1 MNFDHE
7 RSTAPNKQIF
17 KAKIMTMKKNNYPIE
32 TVVPH
37 DHPMILVDALVAYD
51 EVSAQCLVNI
61 TSSSNFLNEIK
72 QSVPSYIAIEYMAQS
87 IAAFANANEK
97 DQGGEVAIGFLVS
110 SRKLKV
116 FVSNFTLGMKLDV
129 FVEQLYVEDSG
140 LSAFD
145 CFIEQEGE
153 RVAEAKINIFQ
164 PQDANVFLAEQ

>member
-1 MNFDHE
+1 M
-7 RSTAPNKQIF
+7 S
-17 KAKIMTMKKNNYPIE
+17 MKKNSYPIE
-32 TVVPH
+32 QVVPH
-37 DHPMILVDALVAYD
+37 DHPMILVDALVAYNATC
-51 EVSAQCLVNI
+51 AQCRVNI
-61 TSSSNFLNEIK
+61 TSTSNFFNDVK
-72 QSVPSYIAIEYMAQS
+72 QSVPSYVAIEYMAQS

-129 FVEQLYVEDSG
+129 FVEQLYVEESG

-145 CFIEQEGE
+145 CFIEHDGE

-164 PQDANVFLAEQ
+164 PQDANAFLAEQS

>member
-1 MNFDHE
+1 
-7 RSTAPNKQIF
+7 
-17 KAKIMTMKKNNYPIE
+17 MTMKKNSYPIE
-32 TVVPH
+32 QVVPH

-51 EVSAQCLVNI
+51 ETSAQCLVNI
-61 TSSSNFLNEIK
+61 TNNSNFFSEAN
-72 QSVPSYIAIEYMAQS
+72 QSVPSYVAIEYMAQS

-116 FVSNFTLGMKLDV
+116 FISNFTLGMKLDV
-129 FVEQLYVEDSG
+129 FVEQLYVEESG

-145 CFIEQEGE
+145 CFIEHDGE

-164 PQDANVFLAEQ
+164 PQDANAFLAEQS